1 MLRLGRVSMG
11 CLYEILVDERFRP
24 AAEAA
29 LDEVD
34 RLDEQMSLFQP
45 GSELCAINRRA
56 AREDV
61 PVEPR
66 LYGLF
71 LRAQELW
78 RETEGAFDIAV
89 EPLMEA
95 FGFYEGRVDPRRVK
109 PIAGMKHVRLRD
121 GKIRFTRPGVALD
134 LGGIGKGFA
143 IDRAASILRDAGV
156 NRALL
161 HGGSST
167 IYAIG
172 EWEVGL
178 VDRGKRIATVTI
190 RDEALSTSS
199 TFERPH
205 IVDPRTG
212 NAVEGRTA
220 WSFAKSA
227 TDSDALSTAFVIL
240 GREWAE
246 KRGYRARF
254 NEGVSRRDF
263 LKGAAAAA
271 AVVAAVTPAEAQ
283 ETGGREVKLAV
294 IGLGDQGLLLLSQL
308 ARIPGVKIPAVCD
321 FRKSQLDRAIQM
333 IGRQLE
339 TYEDFQYLLDE
350 EAVDG
355 VIVATPTHEHA
366 KPAVAALAKG
376 RAVYVEAPLART
388 AEDCRAI
395 VKAAEK
401 KICQVGHQR
410 RTGKLY
416 PHAYTHLQSGAI
428 GKAVQVRAQW
438 HRRISWRKPDDK
450 QNWRLFRKTSGGLL
464 LEIGSHVLDLANWY
478 FDALPESVTG
488 FAALQHW
495 KDGREVEDTVQAIYR
510 YPGGR
515 LVQFSA
521 SLVTSFG
528 DESEL
533 VVGDAASVLFLK
545 QRKGLLFKEA
555 DTVSAGWE
563 AYAKKEMH
571 TDQRGI
577 LLDAEATKFKK
588 QDEPELIGVEAE
600 KADAFAALEQFV
612 ASIRKGTAPPCDAR
626 AGMRAAVA
634 AIEGAEAV
642 SQGKV
647 VTFTKEQ
654 FE

>member
-34 RLDEQMSLFQP
+34 RLDEQMSLFRP
-45 GSELCAINRRA
+45 GSELCEINRRA

-61 PVEPR
+61 LVEPR
-66 LYGLF
+66 LYRLL

-78 RETEGAFDIAV
+78 RDTEGAFDIAV

-95 FGFYEGRVDPRRVK
+95 FGFYEGRVDPRRAK
-109 PIAGMKHVRLRD
+109 RISGMKHVRLRD
-121 GKIRFTRPGVALD
+121 GKIRFTRAGVALD

-143 IDRAASILRDAGV
+143 VDRAAAVLRDAGAT
-156 NRALL
+156 RALL

-172 EWEVGL
+172 DWEVGL
-178 VDRGKRIATVTI
+178 VDRGRRIDTVKL

-199 TFERPH
+199 SFEQNH
-205 IVDPRTG
+205 ILDPRTG
-212 NAVEGRTA
+212 KPVDGRCA
-220 WSFAKSA
+220 WAFSTSA
-227 TDSDALSTAFVIL
+227 TDADALSTAFVIL
-240 GREWAE
+240 GKDWA
-246 KRGYRARF
+246 KRHGYRARF
-254 NEGVSRRDF
+254 SEGVSRRDF

-271 AVVAAVTPAEAQ
+271 AVAAATPAQAQ
-283 ETGGREVKLAV
+283 DSGREVKLAV

-308 ARIPGVKIPAVCD
+308 SRIPGVKVPAVCD
-321 FRKSQLDRAIQM
+321 LRKAQLDRAIQM
-333 IGRQLE
+333 VGRQLE
-339 TYEDFQYLLDE
+339 TYEDYKYLLDE
-350 EAVDG
+350 ETVDG
-355 VIVATPTHEHA
+355 VIVATPTHLHA
-366 KPAVAALAKG
+366 EAAVAALAKG

-395 VKAAEK
+395 VQAADK

-416 PHAYTHLQSGAI
+416 PHAYTHFQSGAI
-428 GKAVQVRAQW
+428 GKAVQIRAQW
-438 HRRISWRKPDDK
+438 HRRISWRKTDDQ
-450 QNWRLFRKTSGGLL
+450 QNWRLYRKSSGGLL
-464 LEIGSHVLDLANWY
+464 LEYGAHVLDLANWF
-478 FDALPESVTG
+478 FDAVPESVTG
-488 FAALQHW
+488 FGAIQHW
-495 KDGREVEDTVQAIYR
+495 KDGREVEDTVQAIWR

-515 LVQFSA
+515 IVQFSG

-533 VVGDAASVLFLK
+533 IVGDAASMLFLK

-563 AYAKKEMH
+563 AYAKKEMY

-588 QDEPELIGVEAE
+588 QDEPELIGIEAE

-612 ASIRKGTAPPCDAR
+612 ASIRKGTAPACDAR

-634 AIEGAEAV
+634 AIAGAEAV
-642 SQGKV
+642 SQGKIM
-647 VTFTKEQ
+647 TFTKEQ